1 MANQFTQEEQT
12 AIVKMAR
19 DLTAAIEFEEDE
31 LEKLKHENFKK
42 LPAPPTREVI
52 RSEAKIQP
60 EYPADPVPTYTYLQ
74 HLQKMVH
81 INNQILFWLAFA
93 AVFVVLS
100 GVVLVFLV
108 VAYFSYKKELQVL
121 SEEMKKYEPYFSLAK
136 EAERIADE
144 KNAVLEQK
152 RQEKQKI
159 CDEKYE
165 KAKENYDSVVLP
177 QYNKEKEIWQQNQR
191 KKIDILKEEITLN
204 KEMLDHLYEK
214 TRLISTTYKQLW
226 ILSWLFEDMNSSD
239 HDVRYATELLDRD
252 RQRLATEESGRLVQA
267 SIRNMEGSMLRG
279 MKDIFDSIEYGNSLQ
294 EESIAQ
300 LSKLRRDTNIGNLI
314 GTVQRHNTNKMIEKM
329 LK

>member
-31 LEKLKHENFKK
+31 LQKLKHENFKN

-108 VAYFSYKKELQVL
+108 VAYFSYKKEL
-121 SEEMKKYEPYFSLAK
+121 
-136 EAERIADE
+136 
-144 KNAVLEQK
+144 
-152 RQEKQKI
+152 
-159 CDEKYE
+159 
-165 KAKENYDSVVLP
+165 
-177 QYNKEKEIWQQNQR
+177 
-191 KKIDILKEEITLN
+191 
-204 KEMLDHLYEK
+204 
-214 TRLISTTYKQLW
+214 
-226 ILSWLFEDMNSSD
+226 
-239 HDVRYATELLDRD
+239 
-252 RQRLATEESGRLVQA
+252 
-267 SIRNMEGSMLRG
+267 
-279 MKDIFDSIEYGNSLQ
+279 
-294 EESIAQ
+294 
-300 LSKLRRDTNIGNLI
+300 
-314 GTVQRHNTNKMIEKM
+314 
-329 LK
+329 